1 MIYYSFLNY
10 KTNTYPVESVCVGM
24 LYVDTDTGE
33 HRFKVSKLK
42 MDIAKRILPN
52 KGAFKL
58 FKMYV
63 KSYSKAKWDLPGL
76 DREHRL
82 QNGLIK
88 WSKPVGVIY
97 GMDQFDLM
105 FYKRIEETF
114 IKK

>member
-1 MIYYSFLNY
+1 
-10 KTNTYPVESVCVGM
+10 
-24 LYVDTDTGE
+24 
-33 HRFKVSKLK
+33 
-42 MDIAKRILPN
+42 
-52 KGAFKL
+52 
-58 FKMYV
+58 MYV
-63 KSYSKAKWDLPGL
+63 KSYSIAKWDLPGL
-76 DREHRL
+76 DREHRS